1 MLSEEIIEIYE
12 KNTQER
18 REMIFE
24 HLEKLKPIDEQLI
37 TSALEGVKELLYSD
51 TPKNENET
59 DPVAILNSWSMT
71 GKSKQMM
78 AVVEATEEL
87 SAFVQKER
95 LAVLNL
101 CRPEAKEKTNE

>member
-51 TPKNENET
+51 TPKNET
-59 DPVAILNSWSMT
+59 DPEAILNSWSMT
-71 GKSKQMM
+71 GKSKQMR

-101 CRPEAKEKTNE
+101 CLPEAKEKTNE

>member
-1 MLSEEIIEIYE
+1 MSEEIIEIFE
-12 KNTQER
+12 KGRLER

-24 HLEKLKPIDEQLI
+24 HLEKLKSVDEQLI
-37 TSALEGVKELLYSD
+37 TNTLEGVKELLYSD
-51 TPKNENET
+51 TPKNEKET
-59 DPVAILNSWSMT
+59 DPEAILNSWSMT
-71 GKSKQMM
+71 GKSKQMR

-101 CRPEAKEKTNE
+101 CLPEAKEKTNE

>member
-1 MLSEEIIEIYE
+1 MSEEIIEIFE
-12 KNTQER
+12 KGRLER
-18 REMIFE
+18 REMILE
-24 HLEKLKPIDEQLI
+24 HLEKLKSVDVLKISN
-37 TSALEGVKELLYSD
+37 TLEGVEEFLYSD

-59 DPVAILNSWSMT
+59 DPEAILNSWSVT
-71 GKSKQMM
+71 GKSKQMR

-101 CRPEAKEKTNE
+101 CLPEAKEKTND

>member
-1 MLSEEIIEIYE
+1 MSEEIIEIFE
-12 KNTQER
+12 KGRLER
-18 REMIFE
+18 REMILE
-24 HLEKLKPIDEQLI
+24 HLEKLKSVDEQLI
-37 TSALEGVKELLYSD
+37 TSALEGVKGLLF
-51 TPKNENET
+51 KRENVDET
-59 DPVAILNSWSMT
+59 DTIAVLNSMSMT

-101 CRPEAKEKTNE
+101 CLPEAKEKTND

>member
-24 HLEKLKPIDEQLI
+24 HLEKLKSVDEQLI
-37 TSALEGVKELLYSD
+37 TSALEGVKGLLF
-51 TPKNENET
+51 KRENVDET
-59 DPVAILNSWSMT
+59 DTIAVLNSMSVT
-71 GKSKQMM
+71 GK
-78 AVVEATEEL
+78 VEEMRAMLKATEEL

-101 CRPEAKEKTNE
+101 CLPEAKEKTNE

>member
-1 MLSEEIIEIYE
+1 MSEEIIEIFE
-12 KNTQER
+12 KGRLER
-18 REMIFE
+18 REMILE
-24 HLEKLKPIDEQLI
+24 HLEKLKSVDEQLI
-37 TSALEGVKELLYSD
+37 TSALKGVEEFLYSD

-59 DPVAILNSWSMT
+59 DPEAILNSWSMT

-101 CRPEAKEKTNE
+101 CLPEAKEKTND